1 MKDAQTFWDGVAPRY
16 ARKTVKDPTAYEHTL
31 ARTRTYLGAED
42 KVLEVGCGTGTTAL
56 RLADGV
62 GEIVASDLSG
72 AMIALAE
79 DKARAAGAGNVR
91 FVRAAV
97 SDTPREADGFD
108 AVLAFHVLH
117 LVDDLPAV
125 LGALAARLRP
135 GGMLVSKTV
144 CLGEMG
150 RPIRAL
156 VRAMRAV
163 GLAPPVANL
172 TAGGLERA
180 IAAAGFEIVETGLFP
195 KRPPSR
201 FVVARKV

>member
-1 MKDAQTFWDGVAPRY
+1 
-16 ARKTVKDPTAYEHTL
+16 
-31 ARTRTYLGAED
+31 
-42 KVLEVGCGTGTTAL
+42 VLEVGCGTGTTAL

-79 DKARAAGAGNVR
+79 GKARAAGAGNVR

-97 SDTPREADGFD
+97 ADAPREADGFD

-117 LVDDLPAV
+117 LVDDLPAA

-135 GGMLVSKTV
+135 GGTLISKTV
-144 CLGEMG
+144 CLGETG
-150 RPIRAL
+150 WPIRVL
-156 VRAMRAV
+156 IRAMRAV
-163 GLAPPVANL
+163 GLAPPVASL
-172 TAGGLERA
+172 TLDGLESA
-180 IAAAGFEIVETGLFP
+180 IEAAGFEIVETGLFP
-195 KRPPSR
+195 ERPPNR